1 MAITHRSMRGKII
14 DMDRL
19 RNVNSGARAL
29 GNANLNA
36 RGDKLDQKGRI
47 IRKREDIVNEYYS
60 KKQQG
65 IQYVSINS
73 LDNKFMDPKEK
84 ARELAENTKFVTP
97 EEIKKLRR
105 PVDTPE
111 NSQKKRKLSDEE

>member
-1 MAITHRSMRGKII
+1 MAIIHRSMKGKII

-19 RNVNSGARAL
+19 RNVNSGVRAL

-47 IRKREDIVNEYYS
+47 VRKREDIVNEYYS

-73 LDNKFMDPKEK
+73 LDSKFADPKEK
-84 ARELAENTKFVTP
+84 AKELAENTKFVTP
-97 EEIKKLRR
+97 DEIKKLRR

>member
-1 MAITHRSMRGKII
+1 MAIIHRSMRGKII

-19 RNVNSGARAL
+19 RNVNANARAL

-73 LDNKFMDPKEK
+73 LDNKFADPKEK
-84 ARELAENTKFVTP
+84 AKELAEKTKFVTP

>member
-1 MAITHRSMRGKII
+1 MAIIHRSMRGKII

-19 RNVNSGARAL
+19 RNVNSNARAL

-73 LDNKFMDPKEK
+73 LDNKFADPKEK
-84 ARELAENTKFVTP
+84 AKELAEKTKFVTP
-97 EEIKKLRR
+97 EEIKKLRK
-105 PVDTPE
+105 PVDIPE
-111 NSQKKRKLSDEE
+111 NTQKKRKLSDEE

>member
-1 MAITHRSMRGKII
+1 MAIIHRSMRGKII

-73 LDNKFMDPKEK
+73 LDSKFTDPKEK

>member
-1 MAITHRSMRGKII
+1 MAIIHRSMRGKII

-73 LDNKFMDPKEK
+73 LDNKFTDPKEK

>member
-1 MAITHRSMRGKII
+1 MAIIHRSMRGKII

-19 RNVNSGARAL
+19 RNVNANARAL

-47 IRKREDIVNEYYS
+47 ISKREDIVNEYYS

-73 LDNKFMDPKEK
+73 LDNKFADPKEK
-84 ARELAENTKFVTP
+84 AKELAEKTKFVTP

-111 NSQKKRKLSDEE
+111 NSQKKRKLSDEG